1 MSSSA
6 DIRGPSLAAGAE
18 SAAAGTP
25 RLEVRNVSK
34 TFGQRTVLSNLSLTV
49 YPGEMHGIVGQNG
62 SGKSTFAKAISGYH
76 PPDKG
81 AEVLVDGQPL
91 HLPIRLSDLRAAGV
105 SIVHQHLGL
114 IDDSSVVENVRI
126 AAMTGDRWTRR
137 IRWRREV
144 DAATDAL
151 DRLGFEGSPRTLVR
165 DLPPADRARVA
176 IGRALQ
182 DHSPGHGL
190 IVFDE
195 STRALPTDA
204 LDDFYATV
212 RQLLDDG
219 ISVLMIGHRL
229 GEILSHCDRVTVLRD
244 GQAAA
249 SGLHTEGLSESDLA
263 TRMLGHALHHL
274 EIKKWERHAEQHVS
288 VRGLSGAGLS
298 ASLDFDLGPGEIV
311 GITGLPGSG
320 FEAVPYLLGGAEP
333 GQGTID
339 IAGKRI
345 DLASSSLAKIV
356 RKGIVLVPENRPRDG
371 LGLTHS
377 IAENVSLPWLEQRGR
392 PWATGRRWQEEEAT
406 RVIETL
412 GVVPPDPRIP
422 VGSLSGGNA
431 QKVLLGKWLTGEPRL
446 LLLHEPTQGVDVKAR
461 LDLLGAVNRV
471 AERGTSVLIA
481 STEPEDLVTVC
492 NRVMFFASGTVA
504 DEITY
509 PFDSARIIN
518 TIYSTAAKQ
527 SVPRRPASTA
537 ETQGET

>member
-6 DIRGPSLAAGAE
+6 DGG
-18 SAAAGTP
+18 SAAAGTGNGPGGTP
-25 RLEVRNVSK
+25 RLEVRNISK
-34 TFGQRTVLSNLSLTV
+34 TFGERTVLRNLNLTV

-81 AEVLVDGQPL
+81 AEVLVDGAPL
-91 HLPIRLSDLRAAGV
+91 RLPIRLSDLRAAGV

-114 IDDSSVVENVRI
+114 VEDSSVVENVRI
-126 AAMTGDRWTRR
+126 AAMKGDRWIRR

-151 DRLGFEGSPRTLVR
+151 ERLGFKGSPRTLVR

-195 STRALPTDA
+195 STRALPADA

-219 ISVLMIGHRL
+219 IGVLMIGHRL
-229 GEILSHCDRVTVLRD
+229 AEILAHCDRVTVLRD
-244 GQAAA
+244 GQPAA

-263 TRMLGHALHHL
+263 TRMLGHALQHL
-274 EIKKWERHAEQHVS
+274 DIKAWERKDEEHA
-288 VRGLSGAGLS
+288 VRVRELSGAGLS
-298 ASLDFDLGPGEIV
+298 GSLDFDFGPGEIV

-333 GQGTID
+333 GQGTMD
-339 IAGKRI
+339 LAGKRI
-345 DLASSSLAKIV
+345 DLASSSVAKIV
-356 RKGIVLVPENRPRDG
+356 RQGVVLVPENRPRDG

-377 IAENVSLPWLEQRGR
+377 VVENVSLPWLGQRGR

-406 RVIETL
+406 EVIETL
-412 GVVPPDPRIP
+412 GVVPPDPRIL
-422 VGSLSGGNA
+422 VGNLSGGNA

-461 LDLLGAVNRV
+461 LDLLGAVHRV
-471 AERGTSVLIA
+471 AERGTTVLIA
-481 STEPEDLVTVC
+481 STEAEDLVTTC
-492 NRVMFFASGTVA
+492 HRVIFFDGGTTA

-509 PFDSARIIN
+509 PFDSARIVN
-518 TIYSTAAKQ
+518 TIYSTAAKR
-527 SVPRRPASTA
+527 SVSRQPGAMSDIR
-537 ETQGET
+537 GETK